1 MLEKMKTTLLR
12 FMQGRYGADQ
22 LNTLLL
28 TLAVLITLINSLTLR
43 SAILTL
49 LADILLIWTIFRMFS
64 RNTWKR
70 RKENNRY
77 LELTRPVRSWFSL
90 TRRRP
95 TDREH
100 RYFVCPHCHQNVRVP
115 RGRGRIEITCPRCKT
130 TFERKS

>member
-28 TLAVLITLINSLTLR
+28 TLAVLITLLNSLTLR

-90 TRRRP
+90 TRRRL

>member
-90 TRRRP
+90 TRRRL

-100 RYFVCPHCHQNVRVP
+100 RYFVCPRCHQNVRVP